1 MTYHSQ
7 YPVSL
12 LLVFASFACVSACDL
27 DEKNIAEGGG
37 MEVGDGDGD
46 GDAPEP
52 PGVCGVETNSVIED
66 LDTAPNTFGRTVNQI
81 IAGAVGDYAGE
92 FNWLANDGFET
103 AHAGTSSPLSM
114 TLSYEDGEV
123 RLREVAQHG
132 NLPGGQLGGS
142 PCSNSLEIDARL
154 LLRTVDGLFD
164 EDLDVTLRVDA
175 IGGGGVQ
182 LNYDIDFATH
192 QGSLVYED
200 FSFQDNL
207 VTTVVLGLGY
217 AGATSDGYL
226 GMEVSDPDSDLI
238 GFGPVANIESTL
250 LGANSDC
257 GACGPDEF
265 CLITEV
271 EADFFLTYTYQC
283 TPVPEGCEA
292 QDCECLAVE
301 TCPDVQNS
309 CEVGEVATLNCL
321 AF

>member
-1 MTYHSQ
+1 MTCHDQ
-7 YPVSL
+7 DRFSL
-12 LLVFASFACVSACDL
+12 LLMFASFVCVSACDL

-37 MEVGDGDGD
+37 MEAGDGD

-52 PGVCGVETNSVIED
+52 PGVCGVETNSVIEN
-66 LDTAPNTFGRTVNQI
+66 LDAAPITFDRSVNEI
-81 IAGAVGDYAGE
+81 IAGAAGEYAGE

-114 TLSYEDGEV
+114 TLSYEGGEV

-154 LLRTVDGLFD
+154 LFSTEDGLFD
-164 EDLDVTLRVDA
+164 EDLDVTLRVEA
-175 IGGGGVQ
+175 IGGSGVQ

-200 FSFQDNL
+200 FSFGDSE
-207 VTTVVLGLGY
+207 VTNIVLGLGY

-226 GMEVSDPDSDLI
+226 GMEVFDAEFDVV

-250 LGANSDC
+250 VGANSDC

-271 EADFFLTYTYQC
+271 ENDFFLTYTYAC
-283 TPVPEGCEA
+283 TAVPEGCEA

-301 TCPDVQNS
+301 TCPDVQNM
-309 CEVGEVATLNCL
+309 CELAEVATLNCM